1 MHNAQDNAPS
11 KTNGRHIIFG
21 GDGFVG
27 RYIARDLLARGET
40 VIIAD
45 KNKSD
50 MPIYQH
56 ARYIKVDVRN
66 ADEVRSVGLQK
77 GDMVY
82 NMAARLLM
90 PPVKRK
96 DRYDA
101 FFPVHVDG
109 TRNILNAMVDAGCD
123 RLVQFSTDMVY
134 GRSIMPPPIPTTH
147 PKDPIDA
154 YGQSKKACEDVCE
167 EYREKG
173 INISIFRPR
182 MVMGPG
188 RLGLLANLFKLV
200 KAGLPVPT
208 IGSGANRYQFV
219 SVFDCASFAIQA
231 GDEGCP
237 NGAWNLGSV
246 NNPSTREV
254 LKALIRHADSKS
266 TVIPTPAFAVKAV
279 LGTLD
284 ALDMTLLTREQYA
297 IADEDYVVDVEDL
310 REAFGRVPSGS
321 DEEMILETWD
331 CWLDNPDPKHL
342 QALFVTTPEWEAFAG
357 TAGKTPSARQT
368 PPADN
373 DAALD
378 AAPRNMAQAV
388 STS

>member
-1 MHNAQDNAPS
+1 MTSNQVNTPGH
-11 KTNGRHIIFG
+11 RHIIFG

-27 RYIARDLLARGET
+27 RYIARDLLARGDT

-45 KNKSD
+45 RQQSD
-50 MPIYQH
+50 LPVYKH
-56 ARYIKVDVRN
+56 AEYIRCDVRN
-66 ADEVRSVGLQK
+66 ADDVNAVGIRK

-96 DRYDA
+96 DRHDA

-109 TRNILNAMVDAGCD
+109 TRNILTAIHAAGAD

-134 GRSIMPPPIPTTH
+134 GRSTVPPPIPTSH
-147 PKDPIDA
+147 PQAPIDA
-154 YGQSKKACEDVCE
+154 YGQSKKACEDVCLE
-167 EYREKG
+167 WRPKG
-173 INISIFRPR
+173 INISVFRPR

-208 IGSGANRYQFV
+208 IGSGKNRYQFV

-231 GDEGCP
+231 GDMGCP

-246 NNPSTREV
+246 NNPSTRDV
-254 LKALIRHADSKS
+254 LKSLIRHAGTGSM
-266 TVIPTPAFAVKAV
+266 VIPTPAFAVKGV
-279 LGTLD
+279 LGFLD
-284 ALDMTLLTREQYA
+284 GIDRTLLTREQYA

-310 REAFGRVPSGS
+310 RQQYGRVPEGS
-321 DEEMILETWD
+321 DEEMIVQAWD
-331 CWLDNPDPKHL
+331 CWVENPDPAHL
-342 QALFVTTPEWEAFAG
+342 QRLFVTTPAWDAF
-357 TAGKTPSARQT
+357 TARKTAT
-368 PPADN
+368 A
-373 DAALD
+373 
-378 AAPRNMAQAV
+378 
-388 STS
+388 

>member
-1 MHNAQDNAPS
+1 MTDQAARPS
-11 KTNGRHIIFG
+11 KGRHVIFG

-27 RYIARDLLARGET
+27 RYIARDLVARGDT

-45 KNKSD
+45 LNKSD
-50 MPIYQH
+50 MPIYDH
-56 ARYIKVDVRN
+56 VEHMTVDVRDLE
-66 ADEVRSVGLQK
+66 AVKSVGLTAD
-77 GDMVY
+77 DMVY

-90 PPVKRK
+90 PPVKKKHRH
-96 DRYDA
+96 DA

-109 TRNILNAMVDAGCD
+109 TRNILTAISEAGGS

-134 GRSIMPPPIPTTH
+134 GRSEVPPPIPTSH
-147 PKDPIDA
+147 PKKPIDA

-167 EYREKG
+167 EWREKG

-200 KAGLPVPT
+200 KSGLPVPT
-208 IGSGANRYQFV
+208 IGSGKNRYQFV

-246 NNPSTREV
+246 DNPSTKNV
-254 LKALIRHADSKS
+254 LKALIEHAGTGSF
-266 TVIPTPAFAVKAV
+266 VIPTPAFAVKAV
-279 LGTLD
+279 LGALD
-284 ALDMTLLTREQYA
+284 YMDMTLLTKEQYA

-310 REAFGRVPSGS
+310 RDAFGRVPEGS
-321 DEEMILETWD
+321 DEDMIIEAWD
-331 CWLDNPDPKHL
+331 CWLENPDPAYL
-342 QALFVTTPEWEAFAG
+342 QSLFVTTPEWL
-357 TAGKTPSARQT
+357 SATTQ
-368 PPADN
+368 
-373 DAALD
+373 
-378 AAPRNMAQAV
+378 
-388 STS
+388 

>member
-1 MHNAQDNAPS
+1 MTLNSTNQA
-11 KTNGRHIIFG
+11 NGRHIIFG

-45 KNKSD
+45 KVQSD
-50 MPIYQH
+50 MPIYEH

-66 ADEVRSVGLQK
+66 ADEVNAVGLRK

-90 PPVKRK
+90 PPVKKK
-96 DRYDA
+96 DRYEA

-109 TRNILNAMVDAGCD
+109 TRNILTAMQAAGCD

-134 GRSIMPPPIPTTH
+134 GRSRVPPPIPTSH

-154 YGQSKKACEDVCE
+154 YGQSKKACEEVCE
-167 EYREKG
+167 EFREKG

-188 RLGLLANLFKLV
+188 RLGLLANLFKLT
-200 KAGLPVPT
+200 KANLPVPT
-208 IGSGANRYQFV
+208 IGAGKNRYQFV

-231 GDEGCP
+231 ADEGCP
-237 NGAWNLGSV
+237 NGAWNLGST
-246 NNPSTREV
+246 NNPSTRTV
-254 LKALIRHADSKS
+254 LQSLIRHAGSKS
-266 TVIPTPAFAVKAV
+266 VVVPTPAFAVKAV
-279 LGTLD
+279 LGALD
-284 ALDMTLLTREQYA
+284 AMDMTLLTREQYA

-310 REAFGRVPSGS
+310 RETFGRVPAGS
-321 DEEMILETWD
+321 DEEMLLQTWD
-331 CWLDNPDPKHL
+331 EWIANSDPKHL
-342 QALFVTTPEWEAFAG
+342 QKLFITTPEWDAFVAG
-357 TAGKTPSARQT
+357 
-368 PPADN
+368 
-373 DAALD
+373 
-378 AAPRNMAQAV
+378 AAPGAAFNENAPDPLPV
-388 STS
+388 SAHG